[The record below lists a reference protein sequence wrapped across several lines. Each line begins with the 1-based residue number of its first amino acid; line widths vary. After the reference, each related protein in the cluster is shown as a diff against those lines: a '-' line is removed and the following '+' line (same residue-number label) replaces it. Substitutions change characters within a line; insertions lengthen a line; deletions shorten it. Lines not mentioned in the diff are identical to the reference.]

1 MEKKIARFCMRFRFA
16 IVLTIAALTLVFGY
30 FATQINIKTVFAD
43 LQPSNHSYIKTNEEF
58 KNTFGGANQVTLM
71 VEASEGDVF
80 NHATLKVI
88 DDLTKGLQYLDAV
101 NQFQIISL
109 ATKKLK
115 TVQAST
121 EGIVAEPLMWPHLP
135 ESDAAIQLLRDK
147 VIANPL
153 VYGQY
158 VSRDLKSAL
167 VTVDFIDRLVDYNKV
182 YPQILELVSK
192 LEKPGIRIRIVGQ
205 PVLAG
210 LVINYLP
217 ETFRIVGYITL
228 VMAIILLMTLGT
240 LRGMFLPLL
249 SGAISGVWA
258 LGIIHFMGINLDP
271 LAIVITFLIAARA
284 VSHAVQLMLAF
295 DHERQSGT
303 SNSLDAARIS
313 FGKLLRPGIL
323 GLGTDAGSMLVV
335 ALTPIPLLQKA
346 ALMGTL
352 WLGTMVICTLVM
364 IPVIL
369 SWTRRHHEHRIVN
382 LGADRAMS
390 GLLEWC
396 ARLTTHRRSAL
407 VILTLSVI
415 ILAVTAFFAKDI
427 TIGDTNAGSPIL
439 WQDSSYNQ
447 DDAAI
452 NSRFPGSDRM
462 FVVIEGEEENTLKR
476 PDILAN
482 VSYFQQYMEALPEVG
497 AAVSIADIIRPVN
510 MALHEGNPR
519 YYKVADDPVGNA
531 EMIYLATASSDPG
544 DIDRYIDRK
553 YENGSVLIY
562 FRDHKGDSIRRGIKT
577 ITDFEKSN
585 PMEGAHYL
593 LAGGLIGILAA
604 VNEVIL
610 SGQLQSIALALLLL
624 FAFCAIAYR
633 TPQAG
638 LFFLPIVVLSNT
650 ITFCFMSLYGIGLN
664 INTLPVAALGIG
676 LGVDYAFYISDR
688 IAERY
693 SNGKNMQ
700 QSIHFGLMTAGRGVI
715 ITALSMVTSVAL
727 WYFFSSLRFQAEMG
741 LLIALWMSVSAISS
755 LLVIPSM
762 IYVFK
767 PRFLLGRST
776 RGSVQGEQI
785 KPRESPN

>member
-1 MEKKIARFCMRFRFA
+1 MERKIAQFCIRYRHVIVVA
-16 IVLTIAALTLVFGY
+16 IVLLTIIFGY
-30 FATQINIKTVFAD
+30 LATQIRIETNFED
-43 LQPSNHSYIKTNEEF
+43 LQPSNHPYIQTNEEF
-58 KNTFGGANQVTLM
+58 KLTFGGANQVSMM
-71 VEASEGDVF
+71 VEVAEGDIF
-80 NHATLKVI
+80 NHETLKVV
-88 DDLTKGLQYLDAV
+88 DDLTKGVQYLDAV

-115 TVQAST
+115 TIKAST

-135 ESDAAIQLLRDK
+135 ETEADIQSLKDK

-167 VTVDFIDRLVDYNKV
+167 VTVDFIDRLVDYEKV
-182 YPQILELVSK
+182 YPQILELASSLVQ
-192 LEKPGIRIRIVGQ
+192 PGMKIRIVGQ
-205 PVLAG
+205 PILAG
-210 LVINYLP
+210 LIMNYLP

-228 VMAIILLMTLGT
+228 VIALILLVTLGT
-240 LRGMFLPLL
+240 LRGMILPLL

-258 LGIIHFMGINLDP
+258 LGIIQVLGINLDP

-284 VSHAVQLMLAF
+284 VSHAVQLILAF
-295 DHERQSGT
+295 DLEREQGIDDPFEAAHV
-303 SNSLDAARIS
+303 SLS
-313 FGKLLRPGIL
+313 KLLRPGTL
-323 GLGTDAGSMLVV
+323 GLLTDAGAMMVV

-346 ALMGTL
+346 ALMGAL
-352 WLGTMVICTLVM
+352 WLGTMVICTIMMV
-364 IPVIL
+364 PVLL
-369 SWTRRHHEHRIVN
+369 SWNRSHHSDRTIR
-382 LGADRAMS
+382 LGAGRGMS
-390 GLLEWC
+390 GVLEMC
-396 ARLTTHRRSAL
+396 ARLTTRRST
-407 VILTLSVI
+407 ILGLSLT
-415 ILAVTAFFAKDI
+415 ILAVTGFFAKDI
-427 TIGDTNAGSPIL
+427 TVGDTNAGSPIL
-439 WQDSSYNQ
+439 WQDSEYNQ

-452 NSRFPGSDRM
+452 NSRYPGSDRM
-462 FVVIEGEEENTLKR
+462 FVVVEGAEDTLKR

-482 VSYFQQYMEALPEVG
+482 ISNFQKYVEALPEIG

-544 DIDRYIDRK
+544 DIDRFIDRK
-553 YENGSVLIY
+553 YENGSVLVY

-577 ITDFEKSN
+577 ITDFRDNN
-585 PMEGAHYL
+585 PMEGANYR

-624 FAFCAIAYR
+624 FVLCAIAYR

-650 ITFCFMSLYGIGLN
+650 ITFSFMSLYGIGLN

-688 IAERY
+688 ISERY
-693 SNGKNMQ
+693 SESRELAE
-700 QSIHFGLMTAGRGVI
+700 SIRFGLTTAGRGVI

-767 PRFLLGRST
+767 PRFLIR
-776 RGSVQGEQI
+776 RAA
-785 KPRESPN
+785 

>member
-1 MEKKIARFCMRFRFA
+1 MQKKIARFCIRFRYA
-16 IVLTIAALTLVFGY
+16 ILLAIAALTLVFGF
-30 FATQINIKTVFAD
+30 FATRVNVKTELAD
-43 LQPSNHSYIKTNEEF
+43 LQPSNHPYIKTNELF
-58 KNTFGGANQVTLM
+58 KDTFGGANQVTLM
-71 VEASEGDVF
+71 VEVSEGDIF
-80 NHATLKVI
+80 SHETLKVI
-88 DDLTKGLQYLDAV
+88 DDLTKGLYYLDAV

-115 TVQAST
+115 TVKAST

-135 ESDAAIQLLRDK
+135 ETDVDIQHLRDK
-147 VIANPL
+147 VISNPL

-182 YPQILELVSK
+182 YPQILALVSK
-192 LEKPGIRIRIVGQ
+192 LEKPGLRIRIVGQ

-217 ETFRIVGYITL
+217 ETIRIVGYITL
-228 VMAIILLMTLGT
+228 VSAILLLLTVGT

-249 SGAISGVWA
+249 SGAISGVWTF
-258 LGIIHFMGINLDP
+258 GMIHFMGINLDP
-271 LAIVITFLIAARA
+271 LAIVISFLIAARG
-284 VSHAVQLMLAF
+284 VSHGVQLVLAF
-295 DHERQSGT
+295 DHERESGI
-303 SNSLDAARIS
+303 SDPLEAARIS

-323 GLGTDAGSMLVV
+323 GLGVDAGAMLIV

-346 ALMGTL
+346 ALMGTI
-352 WLGTMVICTLVM
+352 WVGNMVICTVIM

-369 SWTRRHHEHRIVN
+369 SWNKGDHTRRIFG
-382 LGADRAMS
+382 LGSGRAITGM
-390 GLLEWC
+390 LELC
-396 ARLTTHRRSAL
+396 AKLTTHRRSAF

-415 ILAVTAFFAKDI
+415 ILAGSTYFAKDI
-427 TIGDTNAGSPIL
+427 TIGDTKPGSPIL
-439 WQDSSYNQ
+439 WQDSAYNQ

-462 FVVIEGEEENTLKR
+462 FVVIEGAEENTLKR

-482 VSYFQQYMEALPEVG
+482 VSSFQQYIEALPEVG

-544 DIDRYIDRK
+544 DIDRFIDRK
-553 YENGSVLIY
+553 YQNGSVLIY

-577 ITDFEKSN
+577 ITDFEKNN
-585 PMEGAHYL
+585 PMQGAHYL
-593 LAGGLIGILAA
+593 LAGGLIGMLAA

-624 FAFCAIAYR
+624 FAGCVIAYR
-633 TPQAG
+633 SPQAG

-676 LGVDYAFYISDR
+676 LGVDYAFYIAES
-688 IAERY
+688 IAECY
-693 SNGKNMQ
+693 SKTQNLQ
-700 QSIHFGLMTAGRGVI
+700 QSIRFGLITAGRGVT
-715 ITALSMVTSVAL
+715 ITALSLVTAVSL

-741 LLIALWMSVSAISS
+741 LLIGLWMSISAIGS
-755 LLVIPSM
+755 LLVIPAM
-762 IYVFK
+762 VYVLK
-767 PRFLLGRST
+767 PRFLQRY
-776 RGSVQGEQI
+776 SV
-785 KPRESPN
+785 

>member
-1 MEKKIARFCMRFRFA
+1 VDNKIANFCLRSRYA
-16 IVLTIAALTLVFGY
+16 IVLFIAVLTVILGY
-30 FATQINIKTVFAD
+30 FAAGIDIKTVFAD
-43 LQPSNHSYIKTNEEF
+43 LQPSNHPYIKTNEEF
-58 KNTFGGANQVTLM
+58 KLTFGGANQVSLS
-71 VEASEGDVF
+71 VEVAEGDIF
-80 NHATLKVI
+80 NRETLKVI

-115 TVQAST
+115 TIKAST

-135 ESDAAIQLLRDK
+135 ETDAAIQQLRDK

-153 VYGQY
+153 VFGQY

-182 YPQILELVSK
+182 YPQILDLVAKVGNPSV
-192 LEKPGIRIRIVGQ
+192 RIRIVGQ

-210 LVINYLP
+210 LIINYLP
-217 ETFRIVGYITL
+217 ETLRIVGYIIL
-228 VMAIILLMTLGT
+228 VIAMILLVTLGT
-240 LRGMFLPLL
+240 LRGMLLPLL

-258 LGIIHFMGINLDP
+258 LGIIQLMGINLDP

-284 VSHAVQLMLAF
+284 VSHAVQLILAF
-295 DHERQSGT
+295 DHERESG
-303 SNSLDAARIS
+303 NIKPFEAARIS
-313 FGKLLRPGIL
+313 LGKLLRPGIL
-323 GLGTDAGSMLVV
+323 GLGTDAGAMLVV

-352 WLGTMVICTLVM
+352 WLGTMVICTIMMV
-364 IPVIL
+364 PVIL
-369 SWTRRHHEHRIVN
+369 SWSKSEPARRTIK
-382 LGADRAMS
+382 LGVSRAMS
-390 GLLEWC
+390 GLLELC
-396 ARLTTHRRSAL
+396 SRLTTHRRSA
-407 VILTLSVI
+407 VAILTLSLT

-427 TIGDTNAGSPIL
+427 TVGDTNAGSPIL
-439 WQDSSYNQ
+439 WQDSTYNQ

-452 NSRFPGSDRM
+452 NSRYPGSDRM
-462 FVVIEGEEENTLKR
+462 FVVVEGAEDTLKR

-482 VSYFQQYMEALPEVG
+482 ISYFQKYIEALPEIG

-544 DIDRYIDRK
+544 DIDRFIDRK

-577 ITDFEKSN
+577 ITEFQKNN
-585 PMEGAHYL
+585 PMEGADYR

-624 FAFCAIAYR
+624 FVFCAIAYR

-650 ITFCFMSLYGIGLN
+650 ITFSFMSLYGIGLN

-688 IAERY
+688 IAERF
-693 SNGKNMQ
+693 SNGRDLRD
-700 QSIHFGLMTAGRGVI
+700 SIHFGLVTAGRGVI

-767 PRFLLGRST
+767 PRFLLGRAA
-776 RGSVQGEQI
+776 
-785 KPRESPN
+785 

>member
-1 MEKKIARFCMRFRFA
+1 MEKKIAQFCIRYRYV
-16 IVLTIAALTLVFGY
+16 IVSIIALLTVIFGY
-30 FATQINIKTVFAD
+30 LATEISIKTQFQD
-43 LQPSNHSYIKTNEEF
+43 LQPSNHPYIQTNEEF
-58 KNTFGGANQVTLM
+58 KLTFGGANQVSLM
-71 VEASEGDVF
+71 VEVEEGDIF
-80 NHATLKVI
+80 NHETLKVV
-88 DDLTKGLQYLDAV
+88 DDLTKGVQYLDAV

-115 TVQAST
+115 TIKAST

-135 ESDAAIQLLRDK
+135 ETDADIQLLKDK

-182 YPQILELVSK
+182 YPQILELASELVQ
-192 LEKPGIRIRIVGQ
+192 PGMRIRIVGQ

-210 LVINYLP
+210 LIMNYLP
-217 ETFRIVGYITL
+217 ETFRIVGYISL
-228 VMAIILLMTLGT
+228 VIALILLVTLGT
-240 LRGMFLPLL
+240 LRGMLLPLL

-258 LGIIHFMGINLDP
+258 LGIIQIMGINLDP

-284 VSHAVQLMLAF
+284 VSHAVQLILAF
-295 DHERQSGT
+295 DYERELGIDDPFEAAHI
-303 SNSLDAARIS
+303 SL
-313 FGKLLRPGIL
+313 GKLLRPGTL
-323 GLGTDAGSMLVV
+323 GLVTDAGAMLVV

-346 ALMGTL
+346 ATMGAL
-352 WLGTMVICTLVM
+352 WLGTMVICTIMMV
-364 IPVIL
+364 PVVL
-369 SWTRRHHEHRIVN
+369 SWNRSHHSDRTVN
-382 LGADRAMS
+382 VGTGHAMS
-390 GLLEWC
+390 AVLRIC
-396 ARLTTHRRSAL
+396 SSLTTRQRSATT
-407 VILTLSVI
+407 ILGLSVV

-439 WQDSSYNQ
+439 WQDSVYNQ

-452 NSRFPGSDRM
+452 NSRYPGSDRM
-462 FVVIEGEEENTLKR
+462 FVVVEGAEDTLKR

-482 VSYFQQYMEALPEVG
+482 VSYFQKYIEALPEVG

-544 DIDRYIDRK
+544 DIDRFIDRK

-577 ITDFEKSN
+577 ITDFRDNN
-585 PMEGAHYL
+585 PMEGANYR

-624 FAFCAIAYR
+624 FVFCAIAYR

-650 ITFCFMSLYGIGLN
+650 ITFSFMSLYGIGLN

-688 IAERY
+688 ISERF
-693 SNGKNMQ
+693 SEGRDLSE
-700 QSIHFGLMTAGRGVI
+700 SIRFGLETAGRGVI

-727 WYFFSSLRFQAEMG
+727 WFFFSSLRFQAEMG

-767 PRFLLGRST
+767 PRFLIRRTG
-776 RGSVQGEQI
+776 
-785 KPRESPN
+785 

>member
-1 MEKKIARFCMRFRFA
+1 MEKKIAHFCLRFRYA
-16 IVLTIAALTLVFGY
+16 IALTIVALTVVFGY
-30 FATQINIKTVFAD
+30 SAVQISVKTVFED
-43 LQPSNHSYIKTNEEF
+43 LQPSNHPYIETNEQF
-58 KNTFGGANQVTLM
+58 KLTFGGANQVALM
-71 VEASEGDVF
+71 IEVADGDIF
-80 NHATLKVI
+80 NHETLKALQ
-88 DDLTKGLQYLDAV
+88 DLTKGLQYLDAV
-101 NQFQIISL
+101 NQFQINSL

-115 TVQAST
+115 TIKAST

-135 ESDAAIQLLRDK
+135 ETDADIQILRDK
-147 VIANPL
+147 VIANPM

-167 VTVDFIDRLVDYNKV
+167 VTVDFIDRLIDYNTV
-182 YPQILELVSK
+182 YPQILELVSTV
-192 LEKPGIRIRIVGQ
+192 ENPGLQIRIVGQ

-217 ETFRIVGYITL
+217 ETIRTVAYIAL
-228 VMAIILLMTLGT
+228 VIAVILLVTLGS

-249 SGAISGVWA
+249 SAAISGVWA
-258 LGIIHFMGINLDP
+258 LGIIQLMGLNLDP

-284 VSHAVQLMLAF
+284 VSHAVQLILAF
-295 DHERQSGT
+295 DHERGSGT
-303 SNSLDAARIS
+303 IDAFEAARIS
-313 FGKLLRPGIL
+313 MGKLLRPGTL
-323 GLGTDAGSMLVV
+323 GLGTDAGAMLVV

-346 ALMGTL
+346 ALMGAL
-352 WLGTMVICTLVM
+352 WLGTMVICTMMM

-369 SWTRRHHEHRIVN
+369 SWNRADHAHRIVR
-382 LGADRAMS
+382 LGVGRGMS
-390 GLLEWC
+390 RLLELC
-396 ARLTTHRRSAL
+396 ARLTTHRRNAVTILTFSL
-407 VILTLSVI
+407 VILAS
-415 ILAVTAFFAKDI
+415 TAFFAKDI

-439 WQDSSYNQ
+439 WQDSTYNQ
-447 DDAAI
+447 DEAAI
-452 NSRFPGSDRM
+452 NARYPGSDRM
-462 FVVIEGEEENTLKR
+462 FVVLEGAEENTLKR

-482 VSYFQQYMEALPEVG
+482 MSYFQQYIEALPEIG
-497 AAVSIADIIRPVN
+497 AAVSIADVIRPVN

-544 DIDRYIDRK
+544 DIDRFIDRK
-553 YENGSVLIY
+553 YENGSVQIY
-562 FRDHKGDSIRRGIKT
+562 FRDHKGDTIRKGIKT
-577 ITDFEKSN
+577 IIDFQESN
-585 PMEGAHYL
+585 PMEGAHYR

-624 FAFCAIAYR
+624 FSFCAIAYR

-650 ITFCFMSLYGIGLN
+650 ITFAFMSLYGIGLN

-688 IAERY
+688 ISEHF
-693 SNGKNMQ
+693 SKTKNLQ
-700 QSIHFGLMTAGRGVI
+700 ESIRFGLMTAGRGVI

-741 LLIALWMSVSAISS
+741 LLISLWMSVSAISS

-767 PRFLLGRST
+767 PRFLIGRS
-776 RGSVQGEQI
+776 V
-785 KPRESPN
+785 

>member
-1 MEKKIARFCMRFRFA
+1 MEKKIVNFCLRFRYQLILM
-16 IVLTIAALTLVFGY
+16 IVAMTLGLGY
-30 FATQINIKTVFAD
+30 FAVQIDIKTVFTD
-43 LQPSNHSYIKTNEEF
+43 LQPPSHPYIKTNELF
-58 KNTFGGANQVTLM
+58 KQTFGGANQVSLM
-71 VEASEGDVF
+71 VEVTEGDIF
-80 NHATLKVI
+80 THETLKVI

-115 TVQAST
+115 TIKAST

-135 ESDAAIQLLRDK
+135 ETAADIQLLRDK
-147 VIANPL
+147 VISNPL

-182 YPQILELVSK
+182 YPQILELVST
-192 LEKPGIRIRIVGQ
+192 LAKPGMQIRIVGQ

-210 LVINYLP
+210 MVIKYLP
-217 ETFRIVGYITL
+217 ETLRIVGYIILLIALILL
-228 VMAIILLMTLGT
+228 VMMGT
-240 LRGMFLPLL
+240 LRGMLLPLL
-249 SGAISGVWA
+249 SGAVSGIWA
-258 LGIIHFMGINLDP
+258 LGIIHLMGINLDP

-284 VSHAVQLMLAF
+284 VSHAVQLLLAF
-295 DHERQSGT
+295 DYERESGVD
-303 SNSLDAARIS
+303 SALEAARIS
-313 FGKLLRPGIL
+313 LSKLMRPGIL
-323 GLGTDAGSMLVV
+323 GLGTDAGAMMVV

-346 ALMGTL
+346 ALMGAL
-352 WLGTMVICTLVM
+352 WLGTMVICTIMMV
-364 IPVIL
+364 PVIL
-369 SWTRRHHEHRIVN
+369 SWNKSHHAHRLVN
-382 LGADRAMS
+382 LGADKAMS
-390 GLLEWC
+390 GLLGMC
-396 ARLTTHRRSAL
+396 ARLTTHRHSAITIL
-407 VILTLSVI
+407 TSGVVILAITG
-415 ILAVTAFFAKDI
+415 FFAMDI
-427 TIGDTNAGSPIL
+427 NIGDTNAGSPIL
-439 WQDSSYNQ
+439 WQDSTYNQ
-447 DDAAI
+447 DDEAI

-462 FVVIEGEEENTLKR
+462 FVVVEGEEDDTLKR
-476 PDILAN
+476 PDVLAN
-482 VSYFQQYMEALPEVG
+482 MSYFQKYIEALPEVG

-544 DIDRYIDRK
+544 DIDRFIDRK
-553 YENGSVLIY
+553 YKNGAILIY

-577 ITDFEKSN
+577 ITEFQKNN
-585 PMEGAHYL
+585 PMEGAHYR

-624 FAFCAIAYR
+624 FVFCAIAYK

-650 ITFCFMSLYGIGLN
+650 ITFSFMSLYGIGLN

-688 IAERY
+688 VAERY
-693 SNGKNMQ
+693 ALSKDLRD
-700 QSIHFGLMTAGRGVI
+700 SIHFGLMTAGRGVI

-767 PRFLLGRST
+767 PRFLLGRSV
-776 RGSVQGEQI
+776 RAAA
-785 KPRESPN
+785 

>member
-1 MEKKIARFCMRFRFA
+1 MEKKIANFCLRFRYPLL
-16 IVLTIAALTLVFGY
+16 LTIAALTLGLGY
-30 FATQINIKTVFAD
+30 FATRTDIKTVFAD
-43 LQPSNHSYIKTNEEF
+43 LQPSNHPYIKTNEKF
-58 KNTFGGANQVTLM
+58 KLTFGGANQVSLM
-71 VEASEGDVF
+71 VEVDKGDIF
-80 NHATLKVI
+80 NHETLKVI

-115 TVQAST
+115 TIKAST

-135 ESDAAIQLLRDK
+135 KTDADIRLLRDK

-167 VTVDFIDRLVDYNKV
+167 VTVEFIDRLVDYTKV
-182 YPQILELVSK
+182 YPQILQLVGK
-192 LEKPGIRIRIVGQ
+192 LERPGMRIRIVGQ

-210 LVINYLP
+210 MVIDYLP
-217 ETFRIVGYITL
+217 QTFRIVGYITL
-228 VMAIILLMTLGT
+228 LIALILLVTLGT
-240 LRGMFLPLL
+240 LRGMILPLL

-258 LGIIHFMGINLDP
+258 LGIIQLMGINLDP

-284 VSHAVQLMLAF
+284 VSHAVQLILAF
-295 DHERQSGT
+295 DHERQS
-303 SNSLDAARIS
+303 SVSDPLEAAKLSLS
-313 FGKLLRPGIL
+313 KLLRPGIL
-323 GLGTDAGSMLVV
+323 GLGTDAGAMLVV

-352 WLGTMVICTLVM
+352 WLGTMVICTIMMV
-364 IPVIL
+364 PVIL
-369 SWTRRHHEHRIVN
+369 SWSKSDHAHRVIN
-382 LGADRAMS
+382 LGVSRAMS
-390 GLLEWC
+390 ALLELC
-396 ARLTTHRRSAL
+396 ARLTTHRSSAAAILIFSL
-407 VILTLSVI
+407 V

-427 TIGDTNAGSPIL
+427 NVGDTNAGSPIL
-439 WQDSSYNQ
+439 WQDSTYNQ

-462 FVVIEGEEENTLKR
+462 FVVVEGQKENTLKR

-482 VSYFQQYMEALPEVG
+482 VSYFQKYIEALPEVG

-544 DIDRYIDRK
+544 DIDRFIDWK
-553 YENGSVLIY
+553 YKNGSVLIY

-577 ITDFEKSN
+577 ITEFQKNN
-585 PMEGAHYL
+585 PMEGAHYR

-624 FAFCAIAYR
+624 FVFCAVAYK

-650 ITFCFMSLYGIGLN
+650 ITFSFMSLYGIGLN

-693 SNGKNMQ
+693 ASERDLRD
-700 QSIHFGLMTAGRGVI
+700 SVHFGLMTAGRGVI

-767 PRFLLGRST
+767 PRFLLGRPV
-776 RGSVQGEQI
+776 R
-785 KPRESPN
+785 KAA

>member
-1 MEKKIARFCMRFRFA
+1 MERKIAQFCIRSRFA
-16 IVLTIAALTLVFGY
+16 IMLVIVALTLIFGFY
-30 FATQINIKTVFAD
+30 ATQTDIRTQFSD
-43 LQPSNHSYIKTNEEF
+43 LQPPNHPYIKTNEEF
-58 KNTFGGANQVTLM
+58 KNTFGSANQVTLM
-71 VEASEGDVF
+71 VEVSEGDIF
-80 NHATLKVI
+80 NHETLTVI
-88 DDLTKGLQYLDAV
+88 QDLTTGLQYLDAV

-115 TVQAST
+115 TIKAST

-135 ESDAAIQLLRDK
+135 ETDAEIRRLKDL
-147 VIANPL
+147 VISNPL
-153 VYGQY
+153 VIGQY
-158 VSRDLKSAL
+158 VSADLKSAL
-167 VTVDFIDRLVDYNKV
+167 VTVDFIDRLVDYNTV
-182 YPQILELVSK
+182 YPQITDLVAK
-192 LEKPGIRIRIVGQ
+192 LERPGMRIRIVGQ
-205 PVLAG
+205 PILAG
-210 LVINYLP
+210 LVINHLP

-228 VMAIILLMTLGT
+228 LIAIILLLTLGT
-240 LRGMFLPLL
+240 LRGMLLPLL

-258 LGIIHFMGINLDP
+258 LGLIQLFGINLDP

-284 VSHAVQLMLAF
+284 VSHAVQLILAF
-295 DHERQSGT
+295 DHERASGI
-303 SNSLDAARIS
+303 SDPFEAARIS
-313 FGKLLRPGIL
+313 LGKLLRPGIL
-323 GLGTDAGSMLVV
+323 GLGTDAGAMLVV

-352 WLGTMVICTLVM
+352 WLGTMVICTIMMV
-364 IPVIL
+364 PVIL
-369 SWTRRHHEHRIVN
+369 SWNKTHHAHRFVR
-382 LGADRAMS
+382 LGAGRGMS
-390 GLLEWC
+390 ALLEWC
-396 ARLTTHRRSAL
+396 SRMTSRRRSAIA
-407 VILTLSVI
+407 ILTLSVM
-415 ILAVTAFFAKDI
+415 ILAGTAFFATDI
-427 TIGDTNAGSPIL
+427 TVGDTNAGSPIL
-439 WQDSSYNQ
+439 WQDSTYNQ

-462 FVVIEGEEENTLKR
+462 FVVVAGTEENTLKR
-476 PDILAN
+476 PDVLAN
-482 VSYFQQYMEALPEVG
+482 VSSFQQYLEALPEVG

-544 DIDRYIDRK
+544 DIDRFIDRK
-553 YENGSVLIY
+553 YTNGSVLIY

-577 ITDFEKSN
+577 ITDFEKNN
-585 PMEGAHYL
+585 PMQGADYR

-624 FAFCAIAYR
+624 FAFCAIAYK

-693 SNGKNMQ
+693 AAERNLQ
-700 QSIHFGLMTAGRGVI
+700 DSIHFGLTTAGRGVI

-767 PRFLLGRST
+767 PRFLLGR
-776 RGSVQGEQI
+776 
-785 KPRESPN
+785 PA